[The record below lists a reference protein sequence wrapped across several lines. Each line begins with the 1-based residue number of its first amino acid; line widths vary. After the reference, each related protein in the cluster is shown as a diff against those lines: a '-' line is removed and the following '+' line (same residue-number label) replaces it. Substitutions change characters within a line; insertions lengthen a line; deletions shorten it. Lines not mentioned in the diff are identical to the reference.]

1 MLSYLTLGLVLGMT
15 AGLSPGPMMT
25 LVITQSLRF
34 GTREGLKMA
43 VAPLMSDL
51 PIVAISWFALS
62 RFAQIDH
69 LLGVVSLIGAG
80 LLILIAIES
89 WRADPA
95 MAGDENAAPRSL
107 LKGAI
112 ANLLNPH
119 PWLFWLTIGS
129 PTLIRAGTGTGAI
142 GFLVAFYG
150 CLVGSKVAVAT
161 IVGRYRR
168 NLNASTCR
176 LILRGL
182 ALALVVIACR
192 LIWSWGTKLAS
203 S

>member
-1 MLSYLTLGLVLGMT
+1 
-15 AGLSPGPMMT
+15 
-25 LVITQSLRF
+25 
-34 GTREGLKMA
+34 MA
-43 VAPLMSDL
+43 MDL
-51 PIVAISWFALS
+51 
-62 RFAQIDH
+62 
-69 LLGVVSLIGAG
+69 LLDDEVRLVSLIGAG

-129 PTLIRAGTGTGAI
+129 PTLIRAETGGGAI

-150 CLVGSKVAVAT
+150 CLVGSKVAVAS